1 MIEAAIFDMDGT
13 LLDTLEDLKESTNYA
28 LRKFKFP
35 ERTKEEVRKFVGN
48 GVEKLFD
55 RAVPKTANDE
65 TKQIC
70 IEIFKQ
76 HYEQNM
82 YNNTAPYNSILEILR
97 ELKLHG
103 IKTGIVSN
111 KFDKAVKI
119 LTKKYFSNLIDTAIG
134 QAKDIPIKPAPQ
146 GVLKAMKE
154 MKVKSAV
161 YIGDSNVDIETAH
174 NANLKCIAVTWG
186 FRDKNTLKNADYIVD
201 TPEELLQVL
210 RSL

>member
-65 TKQIC
+65 TKQTC

-82 YNNTAPYNSILEILR
+82 YNNTAPYNSIPEILR